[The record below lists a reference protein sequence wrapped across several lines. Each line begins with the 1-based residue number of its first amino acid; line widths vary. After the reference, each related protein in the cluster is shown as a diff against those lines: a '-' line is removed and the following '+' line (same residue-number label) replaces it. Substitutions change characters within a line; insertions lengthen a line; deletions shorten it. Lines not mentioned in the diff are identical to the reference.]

1 MRALVGA
8 RRIGLV
14 AGSCL
19 ALAASA
25 GAIPISGTSSGV
37 FVNPAPG
44 SAVVG
49 GVGTNDFTWGT
60 PFGTPP
66 NELTFTGTP
75 FVGTT
80 GTPFSFGT
88 LAYFNGT
95 VLAGSEATSV
105 DLSVTLTFTDP
116 AGVVQ
121 AFTFPLLLIN
131 TPNIPGDD
139 EASADT
145 VRLASGIAPEFF
157 VVDGVSYSL
166 EFLDFMGSEGPV
178 LDFRA
183 LEGSSASAELVGV
196 VNAVPEPGTMA
207 LFGTGLLAVRFVR
220 TRRSRTRPASNGRS
234 RSARHSQTR

>member
-1 MRALVGA
+1 MRALVSA

-44 SAVVG
+44 SAVVT
-49 GVGTNDFTWGT
+49 GVGTNDFTWGDGSA
-60 PFGTPP
+60 FGSLP
-66 NELTFTGTP
+66 NELEFTGTP
-75 FVGTT
+75 FAGAT

-95 VLAGSEATSV
+95 VAAGTEATSV
-105 DLSVTLTFTDP
+105 DLSVTLTFTTP
-116 AGVVQ
+116 TGVVQ
-121 AFTFPLLLIN
+121 AFTFPLVLIN
-131 TPNIPGDD
+131 TPNVPGDD
-139 EASADT
+139 DASADI
-145 VRLASGIAPEFF
+145 VRLTSGIAPEYF

-166 EFLDFMGSEGPV
+166 EFLGFMAGGEAT

-183 LEGSSASAELVGV
+183 LEQGTASAELVGV
-196 VNAVPEPGTMA
+196 VNPVPEPGTMA
-207 LFGTGLLAVRFVR
+207 LFGTGLLAARFVR
-220 TRRSRTRPASNGRS
+220 TRRGR
-234 RSARHSQTR
+234 RRA